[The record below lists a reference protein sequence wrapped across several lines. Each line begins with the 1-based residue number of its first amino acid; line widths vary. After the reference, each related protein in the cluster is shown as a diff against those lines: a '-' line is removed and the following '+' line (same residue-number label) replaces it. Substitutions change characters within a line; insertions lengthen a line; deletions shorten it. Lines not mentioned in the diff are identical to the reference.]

1 MGFLTN
7 RYVSNPKKKFWIG
20 VVKDAIIL
28 LIFLIL
34 ALSIRGQFDAGLQ
47 AGLKL
52 CERCLNPWNTTFLHN
67 TSTEYPINNSF
78 PFYPLSELPPNKLSG
93 FLIP

>member
-1 MGFLTN
+1 MGFLTG
-7 RYVSNPKKKFWIG
+7 RYVHDPKKKFWIG

-28 LIFLIL
+28 LIFVML

-52 CERCLNPWNTTFLHN
+52 CERCLNPYNATFLHN
-67 TSTEYPINNSF
+67 AGSGYVINNSS
-78 PFYPLSELPPNKLSG
+78 PFYLLNNDSSKRAD
-93 FLIP
+93 IP